1 MRVRLVE
8 MRKAGV
14 AVPRRMLSD
23 RFTIVRR
30 GSLVILD
37 VTDQGLRRQVKVA
50 RLMDVLGGMREL
62 VDPHII
68 WANEDRFTLAGFERS
83 KNERGE
89 SVDYAQ
95 SWLCTL
101 DYSSAPADELEGPA
115 RKAKPQR

>member
-1 MRVRLVE
+1 MKVKIVE

-14 AVPRRMLSD
+14 AVPRRMLND

-50 RLMDVLGGMREL
+50 RLTEVLGGMREL

-68 WANEDRFTLAGFERS
+68 WANEDRFTLAGFERG

-89 SVDYAQ
+89 TVDYAQ

-101 DYSSAPADELEGPA
+101 DHSPVPGDEQEGTD
-115 RKAKPQR
+115 RNAKPQR